1 MLGPSTLSL
10 DVDFVNVLVS
20 LLKRP
25 KVPVD
30 GLLQDRR
37 FARVFGAADDHFGNF
52 HLVITADQTL
62 GSHSSTGHGSAWT
75 WNAWSDLGRTDFD
88 TNERLFLF

>member
-1 MLGPSTLSL
+1 MFGPSTLSL
-10 DVDFVNVLVS
+10 DVDLVNVLVS

-52 HLVITADQTL
+52 HLVITAPSDSWL
-62 GSHSSTGHGSAWT
+62 SLLSTAVHGSAKTGQLW
-75 WNAWSDLGRTDFD
+75 
-88 TNERLFLF
+88 